1 MNVGAGEISITVVC
15 LGVYLFGLMIPYI
28 RSVHV
33 RNKLKQVTIASQ
45 ITNDSSRPILV
56 RKR

>member
-1 MNVGAGEISITVVC
+1 MNVGAGEITITMAC
-15 LGVYLFGLMIPYI
+15 LGVYFFGLMIPYI
-28 RSVHV
+28 RSVHM

-45 ITNDSSRPILV
+45 ITNDSSQPILV